1 MNSISLSSV
10 ERKPITEIVAESIL
24 SLIRD
29 GQLRPGDK
37 LPSQK
42 DLVQMLKVSQPTLRE
57 ALTGLTML
65 GYIESRA
72 GQGYF
77 VREMGSE
84 EILDFSVVSALVSD
98 ETISQLYEARAL
110 VETFLTHLAIY
121 RADDEDIARLRAC
134 VKTMEDAIADGD
146 ATFMSGGGLDFH
158 QLIADATHNVFLSQ
172 MESTLLGFFREHL
185 ARIYTSPPTYEKDVE
200 PHRRI
205 LEHIESRNIE
215 GATRWAYDH
224 IRDFTE
230 KIGMQIPWIPRPSAA
245 PTSGIRGAIDPD

>member
-1 MNSISLSSV
+1 MSRISLNSV
-10 ERKPITEIVAESIL
+10 ERKPITEVVAESIL

-29 GQLRPGDK
+29 GHLKPGDK

-57 ALTGLTML
+57 ALSGLTML

-98 ETISQLYEARAL
+98 ETISQLYEARIVTEA
-110 VETFLTHLAIY
+110 FLTQLAVI
-121 RADDEDIARLRAC
+121 RADDDDIERLREC
-134 VKTMEDAIADGD
+134 VNMMEDAIVHGD
-146 ATFMSGGGLDFH
+146 PSVMYGRGLDFH

-185 ARIYTSPPTYEKDVE
+185 PRIFTSPPTYEKDVE
-200 PHRRI
+200 PHKRMLR
-205 LEHIESRNIE
+205 EIESRNIE
-215 GATRWAYDH
+215 GAVRYAEKH
-224 IRDFTE
+224 IRDFAKE
-230 KIGMQIPWIPRPSAA
+230 IGIELSSNLEFKVFLGSRTQNS
-245 PTSGIRGAIDPD
+245 TDPD